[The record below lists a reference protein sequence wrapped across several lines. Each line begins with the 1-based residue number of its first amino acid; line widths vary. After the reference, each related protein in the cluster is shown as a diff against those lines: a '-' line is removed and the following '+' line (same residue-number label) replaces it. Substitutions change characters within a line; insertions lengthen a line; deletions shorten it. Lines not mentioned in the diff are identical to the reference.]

1 MKAKLTVVAL
11 LVSAFCSGLAG
22 AEQVRLVEGTPV
34 RVRLKS
40 SLASKQAR
48 EGARVDFEVA
58 QPVVVGGVTV
68 IPKSAVAWGAVQSVK
83 VKKYV
88 RFDIEG
94 LLLPSLQQV
103 KLRSVRERPR
113 NPDKDQVKIETELG
127 DDVGAARG
135 AEFVAY
141 VAHDVNVD
149 VQPPAPTAAASP
161 VPSSA
166 NAATPAPL
174 GAPEG
179 GEFQTA
185 ADLVTVQCFSEPS
198 GADIV
203 IDGDFMGDTP
213 SILKLAPS
221 KHFLEFRL
229 EEYETVSQTL
239 DLTSNTRLQ
248 TVRVILE
255 KIR

>member
-11 LVSAFCSGLAG
+11 LVSTFCSGLAG
-22 AEQVRLVEGTPV
+22 AEQVRLMEGTPV
-34 RVRLKS
+34 HVRLKS
-40 SLASKQAR
+40 SLASEQAR

-58 QPVVVGGVTV
+58 QPVVVGGVTL
-68 IPKSAVAWGAVQSVK
+68 IPKSAVAWGAVQG
-83 VKKYV
+83 VKKKKYI

-113 NPDKDQVKIETELG
+113 NPDKDQIRIETKLG

-135 AEFVAY
+135 AEFMAY
-141 VAHDVNVD
+141 VAADVNVD
-149 VQPPAPTAAASP
+149 VQPPAPAAVAP
-161 VPSSA
+161 PLPASA
-166 NAATPAPL
+166 NAATPAPS
-174 GAPEG
+174 GASEG
-179 GEFQTA
+179 GEFQTS

-213 SILKLAPS
+213 SILKVTPS
-221 KHFLEFRL
+221 KHVLEIQL
-229 EEYETVSQTL
+229 EGYRTVSQTL
-239 DLTSNTRLQ
+239 ELTSNTRLQ
-248 TVRVILE
+248 TVRVTLE
-255 KIR
+255 KIQ